1 MRGRGWWRWAV
12 YAAIAIA
19 VAVGL
24 AWMSGSVGGLSDQD
38 DRIRFVY
45 GALLLV
51 LLVSAVAVR
60 WRRQPTVAF
69 RHLLVWG
76 AIALVLLVGYSYRFE
91 LRGLAD
97 RLMGEVAPA
106 NGLRTGS
113 GSVSFRAGDDGHFRV
128 AATVNGATVRFMV
141 DTGASVVVLT
151 PNDARRVGLDPDK
164 LSYSIR
170 FRTANGTGFGA
181 PVVLPEIRIGP
192 VTITNVRAAVNK
204 TPMADSLLGQS
215 FLDRLSG
222 YRVSDGTLTLQQ

>member
-1 MRGRGWWRWAV
+1 MRGRGWWRWIV
-12 YAAIAIA
+12 YAGVAIA
-19 VAVGL
+19 VAGGL
-24 AWMSGSVGGLSDQD
+24 AWLSASIGWLSDQD

-51 LLVSAVAVR
+51 LLVSALGAR
-60 WRRQPTVAF
+60 WRRRPSLVL
-69 RHLLVWG
+69 RHLLLWA

-91 LRGLAD
+91 LRGLGD

-106 NGLRTGS
+106 SGLRTAS

-128 AATVNGATVRFMV
+128 AATVSGATVQFMV

-151 PNDARRVGLDPDK
+151 PDDARRVGLDPDK
-164 LSYSIR
+164 LSYSIP

-192 VTITNVRAAVNK
+192 ITITNVRAAVNK

-222 YRVSDGTLTLQQ
+222 YRVGNGTLTLQQ